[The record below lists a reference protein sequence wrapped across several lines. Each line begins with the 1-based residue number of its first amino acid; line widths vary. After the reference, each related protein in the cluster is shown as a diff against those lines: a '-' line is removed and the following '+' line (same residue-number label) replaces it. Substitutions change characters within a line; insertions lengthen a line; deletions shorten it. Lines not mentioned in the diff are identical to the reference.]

1 MPTDKLE
8 NTIIA
13 LIGFAGTGK
22 YTIARELCELTG
34 AKLID
39 NHLINNPIFK
49 VVDPDGIRPLPPGI
63 WDKVKAVRGIVY
75 EAIRELS
82 LSDLSFVFTIEL
94 FESSPGDQ
102 RAFIDLEELAASRRS
117 LFVPV
122 RLLCEIEELCR
133 RIVDPSRVQMLKSLS
148 PEAARQKSA
157 QETVLDS
164 THPHVLTIDVTEK
177 TPSETA
183 DMILVNIN
191 KTRIAQAVREAD
203 DMGH

>member
-183 DMILVNIN
+183 EMILGHIK

>member
-1 MPTDKLE
+1 MPTNKLE

-22 YTIARELCELTG
+22 YTIARELCELTA

-49 VVDPDGIRPLPPGI
+49 VVNPDGIRPLPPGI

-82 LSDLSFVFTIEL
+82 PPDLSFVFTIEL
-94 FESSPGDQ
+94 FASSPGDQ
-102 RAFIDLEELAASRRS
+102 RAFSDLEELAASRRS

-122 RLLCEIEELCR
+122 RLLCEVEELCR

-157 QETVLDS
+157 QETVLDP
-164 THPHVLTIDVTEK
+164 THPHVLTIDVTDK

-183 DMILVNIN
+183 EMILGHI
-191 KTRIAQAVREAD
+191 KKIRIA
-203 DMGH
+203 